1 MWFISRISC
10 WRGSGKVFISL
21 KRFRTVRTGSG
32 EDWRPMELSK
42 EFVEKFSELFFN
54 NDIAE
59 EEVKFKD
66 QPDFK

>member
-1 MWFISRISC
+1 
-10 WRGSGKVFISL
+10 
-21 KRFRTVRTGSG
+21 
-32 EDWRPMELSK
+32 MELSK

-54 NDIAE
+54 NDLAE

>member
-1 MWFISRISC
+1 M
-10 WRGSGKVFISL
+10 
-21 KRFRTVRTGSG
+21 RTGSG
-32 EDWRPMELSK
+32 EDWRHMELSK

-54 NDIAE
+54 SDLAE